1 MKKMVMVLLVLAV
14 AAAAAV
20 PPAWSQDRKTQ
31 VSLNLGVQTNIW
43 HGTSFDNAW
52 FTVDLRV
59 GVPLGAK
66 FELAPELMY
75 ATDDSLEF
83 WWHNLYPGILLNY
96 RSGGFFAGAGV
107 VLPIG
112 FGEGESDTAS
122 PSPKINLGYDIG
134 RLKLTAY
141 FLMILDSGLDVL
153 DMNQAGVTLGYR
165 F

>member
-1 MKKMVMVLLVLAV
+1 MKKLAMVLLVLAV
-14 AAAAAV
+14 SAAAAA
-20 PPAWSQDRKTQ
+20 PPAWSQARKTD

-59 GVPLGAK
+59 GVPLGK
-66 FELAPELMY
+66 NLELAPELMY

-83 WWHNLYPGILLNY
+83 AFHNLYPGVVLNY
-96 RSGGFFAGAGV
+96 RSGGFFAGAGA

-112 FGEGESDTAS
+112 FGGGESDTAS
-122 PSPKINLGYDIG
+122 PSPKINLGYDLG
-134 RLKLTAY
+134 KLKLSAY
-141 FLMILDSGLDVL
+141 FLMFLDSGIDFLDV
-153 DMNQAGVTLGYR
+153 NQAGITLGYK